1 MNLVA
6 PWWLLLLV
14 PVAAL
19 VTAYVVQQRRRSAYA
34 VRFATLPM
42 LERLVPRSPGWRRH
56 APPVFHV
63 TALALLGLAAARPE
77 MALRVPQE
85 QATVMVVVDSSLSM
99 RATDV
104 EPSRIE
110 AAVDAA
116 STFINGLPDEYDV
129 GVVGFAEGGTV
140 LSPPTRDHV
149 SAAASLDTVTLEG
162 GTAIGEG
169 IFTSL
174 RQVRAFAE
182 RVRSDAP
189 TRIVLLSDGQNT
201 VGRSPADAAAAA
213 GDAGVPVTTIA
224 YGGDAN
230 TGVSRGANAE
240 ALSDIAD
247 ISGGTSYSAETGDEL
262 DAVYDEI
269 QSSIGWR
276 TEDRDVTPYVA
287 ALAFLLA
294 LGGAA
299 LSLRWFSRLP

>member
-1 MNLVA
+1 MRLAA

-14 PVAAL
+14 PVVAL
-19 VTAYVVQQRRRSAYA
+19 VAAYVVQQRRRSTYA

-42 LERLVPRSPGWRRH
+42 LERLVPRKPGWRRH
-56 APPVFHV
+56 APPAFHMA
-63 TALALLGLAAARPE
+63 ALALLGLAAARPE

-99 RATDV
+99 RAADV

-116 STFINGLPDEYDV
+116 SSFIRGLPDEYDV
-129 GVVGFAEGGTV
+129 GVVGFAEGATV
-140 LSPPTRDHV
+140 LSPPTRDHA
-149 SAAASLDTVTLEG
+149 SAAASMDAVTLAG

-174 RQVRAFAE
+174 RQVEAFAD

-189 TRIVLLSDGQNT
+189 SRIVLLSDGQNT

-213 GDAGVPVTTIA
+213 QAAGIPVTTIA
-224 YGGDAN
+224 YGGDVN
-230 TGVSRGANAE
+230 TGVSRGANDE
-240 ALSDIAD
+240 ALREIAD
-247 ISGGTSYSAETGDEL
+247 VSGGTAYSAESGDEL
-262 DAVYDEI
+262 ETVYDEI

-294 LGGAA
+294 LGAGA
-299 LSLRWFSRLP
+299 LSLRWFNRLP

>member
-6 PWWLLLLV
+6 PWWLLMLV

-19 VTAYVVQQRRRSAYA
+19 AAAYVIQQRRRSAYA

-56 APPVFHV
+56 TPPAFHLA
-63 TALALLGLAAARPE
+63 ALALLGLAAARPE

-85 QATVMVVVDSSLSM
+85 QATVMVVVDVSLSM
-99 RATDV
+99 RAADV
-104 EPSRIE
+104 EPTRIE

-116 STFINGLPDEYDV
+116 STFINGLPDAYDV
-129 GVVGFAEGGTV
+129 GVVGFAQGATV
-140 LSPPTRDHV
+140 LSPPTRDHA
-149 SAAASLDTVTLEG
+149 SAAASLDTVTLAG

-174 RQVRAFAE
+174 RQVRTFAE

-201 VGRSPADAAAAA
+201 VGRSPGDAAAAA
-213 GDAGVPVTTIA
+213 ADAEIPVTTIA
-224 YGGDAN
+224 YGGDVN
-230 TGVSRGANAE
+230 TGVSRGANDE
-240 ALSDIAD
+240 ALGEIAD
-247 ISGGTSYSAETGDEL
+247 ISGGTAYSAESGDEL
-262 DAVYDEI
+262 EAVYDEI
-269 QSSIGWR
+269 QSAIGWR

>member
-6 PWWLLLLV
+6 PWWLLMLV

-19 VTAYVVQQRRRSAYA
+19 ALAYVVQQRRRSTYA

-56 APPVFHV
+56 TPPAFHL

-129 GVVGFAEGGTV
+129 GVVGFAQGGTV
-140 LSPPTRDHV
+140 LSPPTRDHT

-174 RQVRAFAE
+174 RQVRAFAV

-213 GDAGVPVTTIA
+213 GDAGIPVTTIA

-230 TGVSRGANAE
+230 TGVSRGANDE
-240 ALSDIAD
+240 ALSEIAD
-247 ISGGTSYSAETGDEL
+247 ISGGTAYSAESGDEL
-262 DAVYDEI
+262 EAVYDEI

>member
-1 MNLVA
+1 MSLAA

-19 VTAYVVQQRRRSAYA
+19 AVAYVVQQRRRSVYA

-56 APPVFHV
+56 TPPAFHFA
-63 TALALLGLAAARPE
+63 ALALLGLAAARPE

-116 STFINGLPDEYDV
+116 STFIDGLPDEYDV
-129 GVVGFAEGGTV
+129 GVVGFARGGTV

-169 IFTSL
+169 IYTSL

-189 TRIVLLSDGQNT
+189 TRIVVLSDGQNT

-213 GDAGVPVTTIA
+213 RDAGIPVTTIA
-224 YGGDAN
+224 YGGDAS
-230 TGVSRGANAE
+230 TGVSRGANDE
-240 ALSDIAD
+240 ALAEIAD
-247 ISGGTSYSAETGDEL
+247 ISGGTAYSAESGDEL
-262 DAVYDEI
+262 EAVYDEI
-269 QSSIGWR
+269 QSAIGWR

-294 LGGAA
+294 LGGGA

>member
-6 PWWLLLLV
+6 PWWLLMLV

-19 VTAYVVQQRRRSAYA
+19 AATYVVQQRRRSAYA

-42 LERLVPRSPGWRRH
+42 LERLVPRTPRWRRH
-56 APPVFHV
+56 TPPAFHLA
-63 TALALLGLAAARPE
+63 ALALLGLAAARPE

-85 QATVMVVVDSSLSM
+85 QATVMVVVDSSMSM

-116 STFINGLPDEYDV
+116 SSFIDGLPDEYDV
-129 GVVGFAEGGTV
+129 GVVGFAQGATV
-140 LSPPTRDHV
+140 LSPPTRDHS
-149 SAAASLDTVTLEG
+149 SAAASLDTVTLAG

-201 VGRSPADAAAAA
+201 VGRSPADAANAA
-213 GDAGVPVTTIA
+213 GDAGIPVTTIA
-224 YGGDAN
+224 YGGDSN
-230 TGVSRGANAE
+230 TGVSRGANDE
-240 ALSDIAD
+240 ALGEIAD
-247 ISGGTSYSAETGDEL
+247 ISGGTAYSAESGDEL
-262 DAVYDEI
+262 EAVYDEI
-269 QSSIGWR
+269 QSAIGWR